1 LGNLQKSLRPLERRR
16 RKGARGCSNGKNA
29 KEKVMSYYG
38 QPELLPN
45 GLLRVFDYYAKWS
58 HLFKK
63 VNGEWKHY
71 AGSASTETK
80 RLLEN
85 YVNA

>member
-1 LGNLQKSLRPLERRR
+1 
-16 RKGARGCSNGKNA
+16 
-29 KEKVMSYYG
+29 MSYYG

-45 GLLRVFDYYAKWS
+45 GLLTMYDYSCAWT

-63 VNGEWKHY
+63 VDGKWKHY
-71 AGSASTETK
+71 SGCASNETK
-80 RLLEN
+80 KLLET

>member
-1 LGNLQKSLRPLERRR
+1 MN
-16 RKGARGCSNGKNA
+16 
-29 KEKVMSYYG
+29 YYG

-45 GLLRVFDYYAKWS
+45 GLLRVFDYKAKWS

-63 VNGEWKHY
+63 VDDEWKHY
-71 AGSASTETK
+71 VGSASPETK

>member
-1 LGNLQKSLRPLERRR
+1 LQSLERRR
-16 RKGARGCSNGKNA
+16 RKGAGNCSYGKNP
-29 KEKVMSYYG
+29 KERIMSYYG

-45 GLLRVFDYYAKWS
+45 GLLRMFDYYAKWS

-63 VNGEWKHY
+63 VDGEWKHH